1 MLDSKK
7 RKKSSPIMLSPHIN
21 TLIIDEALGI
31 FATRYHKSYA
41 PYSGSIATKDFHEVD
56 SIDKIVLHILANKY
70 RTTFQS
76 ISMRMKLI

>member
-1 MLDSKK
+1 
-7 RKKSSPIMLSPHIN
+7 MLSKHTT

-31 FATRYHKSYA
+31 FATKYYKSYA
-41 PYSGSIATKDFHEVD
+41 PYSGSIASKDFVEVD

-76 ISMRMKLI
+76 ISMRMQMI

>member
-1 MLDSKK
+1 MPVVSVEIPKK
-7 RKKSSPIMLSPHIN
+7 DTEPKS
-21 TLIIDEALGI
+21 D
-31 FATRYHKSYA
+31 K
-41 PYSGSIATKDFHEVD
+41 GSIATKDFHEVD